1 MVQARV
7 GDLEVLAKM
16 VSAFIDD
23 DIVLA
28 SKTIAFWHASA
39 SAQASCLHR
48 LVLTDNLQDASLHSV
63 HNFSWS
69 VSHCLC
75 SVGYHLPTQVQS
87 IPVIDTN
94 TVIAG
99 LEHQA
104 SLSWNNL
111 SSNPRTAPTKNA
123 KLCTWHNWF
132 RPFNTSNPYFL
143 LPVSG
148 KRMKRFLR
156 FRLSCHSLPIET
168 GRHHR
173 PPIPRSSRLCPHCP
187 LASVGDEYHLVFECP
202 IFQPLRDK
210 YHTLFSSRT
219 SSMRSFF
226 AQKERM
232 IVYKFVSDY
241 LDMINT

>member
-1 MVQARV
+1 MRH
-7 GDLEVLAKM
+7 G
-16 VSAFIDD
+16 F
-23 DIVLA
+23 
-28 SKTIAFWHASA
+28 
-39 SAQASCLHR
+39 
-48 LVLTDNLQDASLHSV
+48 

-69 VSHCLC
+69 VSHCLR

-87 IPVIDTN
+87 IPVIDVN

-104 SLSWNNL
+104 SLSWSNL
-111 SSNPRTAPTKNA
+111 SSNPRTVPTRNA
-123 KLCTWHNWF
+123 KLYTWHNWF

-156 FRLSCHSLPIET
+156 FRHCHSLPVET

-173 PPIPRSSRLCPHCP
+173 PPIPRSSRLCPDCP
-187 LASVGDEYHLVFECP
+187 LSSVGDEYHLVFECP

-210 YHTLFSSRT
+210 YHTLLNSRT

-226 AQKERM
+226 AQKDRM
-232 IVYKFVSDY
+232 IVYKFISDC
-241 LDMINT
+241 LDMITA